1 VSLLDVMIKVS
12 LVLWI
17 VLGFGMITMLL
28 VLGPKFGRMQ
38 KRYDRLLDSLE
49 TKVTPL
55 LEQAER
61 ITDNATYITGVLRDD
76 VETVDRTVQNTA
88 DSLNRMVALAE
99 DRVSDINALITVAQE
114 EAEETFF
121 STAAIVRALR
131 GGRKRRK
138 KRLLQGRERRRF
150 G

>member
-1 VSLLDVMIKVS
+1 MSLLDVMIRVS

-17 VLGFGMITMLL
+17 ALGFGMILML
-28 VLGPKFGRMQ
+28 VIVGPKLGRMQ
-38 KRYDRLLDSLE
+38 RRYDRLLDSLE

-76 VETVDRTVQNTA
+76 VETIDRTVQGTA
-88 DSLNRMVALAE
+88 ESLTRMIALAE
-99 DRVSDINALITVAQE
+99 DRISDINALVTVAQE

-121 STAAIVRALR
+121 STAALVRALR
-131 GGRKRRK
+131 GGRRRRK